1 MVLLILVTVSDDK
14 HKDHEPF
21 AGADELSGSEYSN
34 QMALYEV
41 IPSVTEGVNVKRFYL
56 LHYLITLRT
65 LSFSPLK

>member
-1 MVLLILVTVSDDK
+1 MVLLILVTISDDK

-41 IPSVTEGVNVKRFYL
+41 IPSVTGVNVKRFYL

-65 LSFSPLK
+65 LSLSPLK